1 MAGKK
6 LWISALT
13 KDEPRIA
20 KFNAG
25 LRQYGFDVG
34 GHVWLD
40 EPDKLAWRVAYDELQ
55 KRKTDYWVILA
66 DAESLAK
73 PTIRYALSLMAY
85 AMRRDL
91 NDRLPV
97 IVLGNETLR
106 AALPEA
112 LQGVKIIDDNI
123 AGWQAKIVTGTLKP
137 AAEQP
142 LPYRIDMYGNDKIG
156 QWLEIGPREGVWQ
169 GIVFG
174 VSGND
179 ACITFQAVGPEGKLP
194 EKTTLEYAREGMKL
208 EASGKDYIAGSVRNL
223 IDASASYFVR
233 IKGLPQSLLI
243 MPDEGSA
250 DEEQPE
256 AFVIALS

>member
-25 LRQYGFDVG
+25 LRQYGFDAG

-55 KRKTDYWVILA
+55 KRKTDCWVILA
-66 DAESLAK
+66 DAASLAK

-91 NDRLPV
+91 NDRLPI
-97 IVLGNETLR
+97 IVLGSETLR
-106 AALPEA
+106 DLLPEA
-112 LQGVKIIDDNI
+112 LQGVKIIDDNV
-123 AGWQAKIVTGTLKP
+123 AGWQAKIVAGTLKTP
-137 AAEQP
+137 AEHP
-142 LPYRIDMYGNDKIG
+142 LPYRVDVYGNDKIG

-169 GIVFG
+169 GIIFG
-174 VSGND
+174 VAGND
-179 ACITFQAVGPEGKLP
+179 ASITFQAVGPAGKLP

-208 EASGKDYIAGSVRNL
+208 EAAGKDYIAGSVRNV
-223 IDASASYFVR
+223 IDPNASYFVR

-243 MPDEGSA
+243 LPDEGSA
-250 DEEQPE
+250 DQEQPE
-256 AFVIALS
+256 AFVLTLS